1 MSETLQAVR
10 GMNDVLPEQTAAWQ
24 QLERAAREVFAQ
36 YGYRE
41 IRLPLLERTELFK
54 RSIGEL
60 TDIVEKE
67 MYTFRDRGDDS
78 LTLRPEATAGI
89 VRACISNGLLH
100 NQRQKVWLMGP
111 MFRYERPQK
120 GRYRQFHQ
128 IDVEAL
134 GFPGPDV
141 DVELIL
147 MTARLWRRLGLR
159 GLTLNLNSLGTPAA
173 RAEYRV
179 KLLAY
184 LELHRDQLDADSVRR
199 LDGNPLRIL
208 DSKNPALAEVI
219 AGAPSITDQLDADSV
234 RRLDGNPLRILDSKN
249 PALAE
254 VIAGAPS
261 ITDHLDPESA
271 AHFATLCAQLEAAG
285 VDFVV
290 NPRLVRGL
298 DYYSRTVFEW
308 VTTDLGSQDA
318 VCSGGRYD
326 GLVAQLG
333 GESVPA
339 IGWALGEERIVEL
352 MRLQGLATDSG
363 SPDVYL
369 VLAGPAAEAA
379 GIGLAERIRDGAP
392 GLRMETNCGGGSFKS
407 QLKRADRSGARY
419 AVIVGDDEAAR
430 QVAAVKALRGAETA
444 QREVSFEQLA
454 VELGREL
461 QGATA

>member
-1 MSETLQAVR
+1 MTETLQAVR
-10 GMNDVLPEQTAAWQ
+10 GMNDVLPAETAAWQ
-24 QLERAAREVFAQ
+24 KLERVARETFAQ

-54 RSIGEL
+54 RSIGEF

-67 MYTFRDRGDDS
+67 MYTFEDRGGDS

-89 VRACISNGLLH
+89 VRAAIANGLLH
-100 NQRQKVWLMGP
+100 NQRQKVWCMGP

-141 DVELIL
+141 DAELIL
-147 MTARLWRRLGLR
+147 MTARMWKRLGLR
-159 GLTLNLNSLGTPAA
+159 GLKLNLNSLGTADS
-173 RAEYRV
+173 RAVYRTKLVEYFRAHAGV
-179 KLLAY
+179 
-184 LELHRDQLDADSVRR
+184 LDADSTRR
-199 LDGNPLRIL
+199 LEGNPLRIL
-208 DSKNPALAEVI
+208 DSKNPAMADVI
-219 AGAPSITDQLDADSV
+219 RDAPSL
-234 RRLDGNPLRILDSKN
+234 
-249 PALAE
+249 
-254 VIAGAPS
+254 
-261 ITDHLDPESA
+261 TDHLDPESA
-271 AHFATLCAQLEAAG
+271 EHFATLRAQLTAAG

-333 GESVPA
+333 GEATPA

-352 MRLQGLATDSG
+352 MRLQGLVDDDAA
-363 SPDVYL
+363 PDLYL
-369 VLAGPAAEAA
+369 VLVGAAAEAM
-379 GIGLAERIRDGAP
+379 GLGLAEKLRDAAP
-392 GLRMETNCGGGSFKS
+392 GLRIEVNCGGGSFKS
-407 QLKRADRSGARY
+407 QFKRADKSGARH
-419 AVIVGDDEAAR
+419 ALIVGDDEAAR
-430 QVAAVKALRGAETA
+430 GVVQLKPLRGEAG
-444 QREVSFEQLA
+444 QREVPIAALGEELA
-454 VELGREL
+454 RLGTPD
-461 QGATA
+461 AA